1 MKRQVLTSVLV
12 LTVLV
17 GLSLSATLGVAA
29 QEVVTVYGWSGDW
42 DIWFEDW
49 GRQFEKETGYKLQYI
64 SGGGL
69 EMFSRIVNEQQD
81 PSADVLLSS
90 ASYLFQANNM
100 GLTVDI
106 PWDQIPNAAYVSE
119 QFKFPSVSVFG
130 YDIFQ
135 LAYNHTAVKDSDV
148 PRNWKDLAEAKFADK
163 TMMRSPQADLTAW
176 IWFALH
182 DAYGEEMAWE
192 YLLGMFKNSKVWAGT
207 VGEVVQGLSMGE
219 VVVSP
224 ASIGHIMLAVQQAGG
239 TIAASV
245 PEVNPVLMLNGLS
258 PIKNAPNP
266 EGAIAFINFFL
277 DTYVQDFIMNI
288 AGTSVAVNDKV
299 ELTNEALVEIGLG
312 GVSLD
317 EVLERAYTPDWM
329 YWTFV
334 EENGNTRLGN
344 LSLEIEQRVRG
355 L

>member
-1 MKRQVLTSVLV
+1 MKRKMLSCLVVLV
-12 LTVLV
+12 ALMGISVFSPTAL
-17 GLSLSATLGVAA
+17 AA
-29 QEVVTVYGWSGDW
+29 KGVVTVYGWSGDW

-49 GRQFEKETGYKLQYI
+49 GAQFERETGYKLQYV

-69 EMFSRIVNEQQD
+69 EMFSRIVNEQKA
-81 PSADVLLSS
+81 PTADVLLSS

-106 PWDQIPNAAYVSE
+106 PWEQIPNAAYVSE

-135 LAYNHTAVKDSDV
+135 LAYNYKAVDAAKAPKNWHDLADSDWAG
-148 PRNWKDLAEAKFADK
+148 R
-163 TMMRSPQADLTAW
+163 TMMRSPQADLSAW
-176 IWFALH
+176 IWFALNEEF
-182 DAYGEEMAWE
+182 GEEQAWN

-219 VVVSP
+219 VVVAP
-224 ASIGHIMLAVQQAGG
+224 ASIGHIMLSVKQAGG
-239 TIAASV
+239 TIASSV
-245 PEVNPVLMLNGLS
+245 PEINPVLMLNGLS
-258 PIKNAPNP
+258 MIKNSPNP
-266 EGAIAFINFFL
+266 EGAVAFINFFI

-288 AGTSVAVNDKV
+288 AGTSVAVNSTV
-299 ELTNEALVEIGLG
+299 ELTNNDLVEIGLG
-312 GVSLD
+312 GTPLD
-317 EVLERAYTPDWM
+317 EVLARAYTPDWV

-344 LSLEIEQRVRG
+344 LSLEIERRVRG

>member
-1 MKRQVLTSVLV
+1 MKRKVLTGVVVLAA
-12 LTVLV
+12 LL
-17 GLSLSATLGVAA
+17 GLSLFSTVGVVAK
-29 QEVVTVYGWSGDW
+29 EVVTVYGWSGDW

-49 GRQFEKETGYKLQYI
+49 GRQFEKETGYKLQYV

-69 EMFSRIVNEQQD
+69 EMFSRIVNEQQA
-81 PSADVLLSS
+81 PTADVLLSS

-106 PWDQIPNAAYVSE
+106 PWDQIPNAAYVAD

-135 LAYNHTAVKDSDV
+135 LAYNYNAVDAANIPK
-148 PRNWKDLAEAKFADK
+148 NWKDLADAEWNGKV
-163 TMMRSPQADLTAW
+163 MMRSPQADLTAW
-176 IWFALH
+176 IWFALNEE
-182 DAYGEEMAWE
+182 YGEEKAWE
-192 YLLGMFKNSKVWAGT
+192 YLLGMFRNSKVWAGT

-224 ASIGHIMLAVQQAGG
+224 ASIGHVMLSVQQAGG

-258 PIKNAPNP
+258 LIKNAPNT

-277 DTYVQDFIMNI
+277 DTYVQDFIMNV
-288 AGTSVAVNDKV
+288 AGTSVAVNSSV
-299 ELTNEALVEIGLG
+299 ELTNQDLVAIGLG

-317 EVLERAYTPDWM
+317 EVLERAYTPDWL

-344 LSLEIEQRVRG
+344 LSLEIETRVRG